1 MSSSSDDEGVCVIS
15 GHHQPKMSASVNMP
29 NVNPKIRTSHPKRRD
44 SALVQQAEI
53 SRQKMLTLEAFLK
66 KEDPP
71 KEGMGEDDD
80 YVDILKASTKIKSE
94 QELILTIANPLVA
107 DG

>member
-1 MSSSSDDEGVCVIS
+1 
-15 GHHQPKMSASVNMP
+15 
-29 NVNPKIRTSHPKRRD
+29 
-44 SALVQQAEI
+44 
-53 SRQKMLTLEAFLK
+53 MLTLEAFLK

-71 KEGMGEDDD
+71 KEGDDD

>member
-1 MSSSSDDEGVCVIS
+1 
-15 GHHQPKMSASVNMP
+15 
-29 NVNPKIRTSHPKRRD
+29 
-44 SALVQQAEI
+44 
-53 SRQKMLTLEAFLK
+53 
-66 KEDPP
+66 
-71 KEGMGEDDD
+71 MGEDDD

>member
-1 MSSSSDDEGVCVIS
+1 MSSSSDDDGVCVIS
-15 GHHQPKMSASVNMP
+15 GYHQQKMSASVNLP

-71 KEGMGEDDD
+71 KEADDD